1 MEGPARIAIERKMAR
16 IRVSNVD
23 PAELSGLL
31 LARGI
36 IGTND
41 VQRASFEGKL
51 APERRGELFLTIM
64 GNGTPGIFQAL
75 VEILLCRQEW
85 KWLGTELQGNV
96 GRGNSVRWVT
106 PYTSSRVSLERSS
119 R

>member
-1 MEGPARIAIERKMAR
+1 MEGPARTAIERKMAR

-41 VQRASFEGKL
+41 MQRASFEGKL

-75 VEILLCRQEW
+75 VEILLCKQEW
-85 KWLGTELQGNV
+85 KWLGTEL
-96 GRGNSVRWVT
+96 RGT
-106 PYTSSRVSLERSS
+106 EF
-119 R
+119 

>member
-1 MEGPARIAIERKMAR
+1 MEGPARTAIERKMAR

-23 PAELSGLL
+23 PAELSELF

-41 VQRASFEGKL
+41 VQRASFEGNL

-75 VEILLCRQEW
+75 VEILLCR
-85 KWLGTELQGNV
+85 
-96 GRGNSVRWVT
+96 
-106 PYTSSRVSLERSS
+106 
-119 R
+119 